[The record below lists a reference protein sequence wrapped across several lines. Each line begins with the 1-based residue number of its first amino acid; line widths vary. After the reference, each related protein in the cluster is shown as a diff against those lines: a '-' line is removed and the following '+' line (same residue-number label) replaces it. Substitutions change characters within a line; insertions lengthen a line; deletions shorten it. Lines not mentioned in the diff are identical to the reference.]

1 MMMEYFTNMIFQNIC
16 SMMKQSKEMVIS
28 FVLLAFLC
36 SCNNN
41 DRLIK
46 EVQAL
51 SGRKITLNLLYV
63 QYKFYIII
71 ISCK

>member
-51 SGRKITLNLLYV
+51 SGT
-63 QYKFYIII
+63 QDYIPDRI
-71 ISCK
+71 